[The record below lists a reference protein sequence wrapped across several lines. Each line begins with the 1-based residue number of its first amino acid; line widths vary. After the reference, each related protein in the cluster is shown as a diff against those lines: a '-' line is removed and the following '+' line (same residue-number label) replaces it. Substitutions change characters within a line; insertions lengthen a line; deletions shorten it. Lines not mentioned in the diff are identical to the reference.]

1 MKVYNISLFSTIAFF
16 NIVFSNLSF
25 AAGPQVSASTFG
37 DCKCPKLP
45 TVNDAYNQS
54 PIIFLGQVV
63 SVEQASAIR
72 PNYNVVKLIMT
83 KSYKGTELLPQT
95 DYVVVY
101 TPDKEK
107 DCGVSFSKQS
117 DYLVFASG
125 NPAFLKTTLCNLT
138 EIQESRKA
146 EQMKLD
152 ELIKDKK

>member
-1 MKVYNISLFSTIAFF
+1 MKVYNISFFSTIAFLYLIF
-16 NIVFSNLSF
+16 PALSY
-25 AAGPQVSASTFG
+25 AAGPQVNTSSFG

-45 TVNDAYNQS
+45 TVTDAFNQS
-54 PIIFLGQVV
+54 QIVFLGQVV
-63 SVEQASAIR
+63 TVEQASAIR

-83 KSYKGTELLPQT
+83 KPYKGADLLPPT
-95 DYVVVY
+95 DYVVVF

-125 NPAFLKTTLCNLT
+125 NPAFLKTSLCNLT

-152 ELIKDKK
+152 ELVKDKK